1 MYTRKSSRPVYS
13 QSKTLR
19 AKRLCPAARKG
30 RSVRSECSFL
40 TQETEAIPAPWLEAI
55 HRQAVPIHTLH
66 FRNLAE
72 QGFPDTAPSQS
83 DIRIRFTRRT
93 PALSHR
99 VLYWAANY
107 CSVFDAKNLQG
118 AERAYGGYTNMGV
131 ATRKGHT
138 LEFVLQSPRPYVAQ
152 QRGTSQA
159 QQWCRH
165 VHFVDLNTV
174 KRNHKKFLKSRQRSH
189 IKNVLFTLAVFPR
202 AKPLTIEGGRYT
214 CTPLFRQGRPS
225 GLAYQHSMFIG
236 FEQYLM
242 AKAMGVMGI
251 YATHK
256 DVTPIHDTDL
266 VMDWQGTP
274 NAIVAQLNSAKVHR
288 EHPLIVYCDRCAC
301 EDAQELLYKLTQVG
315 YCNTYYF
322 EHGMGEARA
331 KMAGIKNFLTKR
343 CSGGSINRARMRT
356 PARNRQKMSR
366 KSTKAN
372 VRKVHRTRRN
382 MQQGGKFSDLLDKMV
397 NKYDPRTDSSQGSST
412 SVVNREGKM
421 STIFD
426 KLARSKTAQRIMNK
440 VQQQQQPGMP
450 ATTNTPSMA
459 TGFPTH
465 TASNADVI
473 DLSMGKRN
481 GLLSQQLQ
489 GAQKSPNMNPKQLG
503 MNKQLTNTGSPG
515 KGFCLIL

>member
-1 MYTRKSSRPVYS
+1 MHTRKSSRPVYN
-13 QSKTLR
+13 QSKTVR
-19 AKRLCPAARKG
+19 AKPLCNARKG
-30 RSVRSECSFL
+30 LSGQGECAYL
-40 TQETEAIPAPWLEAI
+40 TQAPEAIPAPWLNAI
-55 HRQAVPIHTLH
+55 HRQAVPIHTHH
-66 FRNLAE
+66 FRNLAD
-72 QGFPDTAPSQS
+72 QGFPDAAPSQS

-99 VLYWAANY
+99 VLYWAANH
-107 CSVFDAKNLQG
+107 CSVYDAKNLQG
-118 AERAYGGYTNMGV
+118 AEQAYGGYTNMGV

-152 QRGTSQA
+152 QRGTRNA

-165 VHFVDLNTV
+165 VHFVDLNTL
-174 KRNHKKFLKSRQRSH
+174 KRNGEEFPTKSRRRPN

-202 AKPLTIEGGRYT
+202 TKPLTLEGGRYT
-214 CTPLFRQGRPS
+214 CTSLFHQDQPS

-236 FEQYLM
+236 FEQYMM
-242 AKAMGVMGI
+242 AKAKGVVGI
-251 YATHK
+251 YAATHK
-256 DVTPIHDTDL
+256 DLTPIHDTDL
-266 VMDWQGTP
+266 VMNWQATP
-274 NAIVAQLNSAKVHR
+274 NAIVAQLNTAKVHR

-331 KMAGIKNFLTKR
+331 KMAGIKKFLTKR
-343 CSGGSINRARMRT
+343 CSGGSIKRARMST

-372 VRKVHRTRRN
+372 VRKVHRTRRI
-382 MQQGGKFSDLLDKMV
+382 MQQGGKLSAFLDKMV
-397 NKYDPRTDSSQGSST
+397 NKYDTRTDSSQGSST
-412 SVVNREGKM
+412 SVVNREGNK
-421 STIFD
+421 STFFD
-426 KLARSKTAQRIMNK
+426 TLARSKTGQRIMNK
-440 VQQQQQPGMP
+440 VQQQQPGMP

-459 TGFPTH
+459 TGVPTH

-473 DLSMGKRN
+473 DLSMGTRD

-489 GAQKSPNMNPKQLG
+489 GAQQSPNMNPKQLG
-503 MNKQLTNTGSPG
+503 MNEQLTNTGSPG
-515 KGFCLIL
+515 KGVCLIL